1 MMKKDSE
8 FSVRKQ
14 IFIGNI
20 VIGILW
26 IAVGILGW
34 FDGKLC
40 SILQKVFMLGGLV
53 ALIIF
58 WRVKKEATDEMA
70 DEHYLRAKAKA
81 GDFLHAALLVSIL
94 TVLAIALFIPQS
106 KEWKWPV
113 IMAWSFFALICVQ
126 RLVTGI
132 IFEELER

>member
-1 MMKKDSE
+1 MKRESE
-8 FSVRKQ
+8 LSVGKQ
-14 IFIGNI
+14 MFIGNT

-26 IAVGILGW
+26 IAVGISGW
-34 FDGKLC
+34 FDGKLY

-70 DEHYLRAKAKA
+70 DEHYLQAKAKA
-81 GDFLHAALLVSIL
+81 GDFLHATLLVSIL

-106 KEWKWPV
+106 KEWRWPI
-113 IMAWSFFALICVQ
+113 IMAWSFFILIGIQ
-126 RLVTGI
+126 RLTIGI
-132 IFEELER
+132 IFKKLEEQ